1 MVMKKMMQM
10 TIDNDI
16 VQVWNSLWSGLR
28 IAVANSSEGLT
39 LLQGVVVV
47 VVVVVV
53 NALIRIVMV
62 TMIAINRG
70 QTCSRPMRDH
80 LVRPS

>member
-1 MVMKKMMQM
+1 MKKMMQM

-39 LLQGVVVV
+39 IVQGVVVV
-47 VVVVVV
+47 VM

-70 QTCSRPMRDH
+70 QTCSRPMRNH

>member
-1 MVMKKMMQM
+1 MKKMMQM

-39 LLQGVVVV
+39 FVQGVVVV
-47 VVVVVV
+47 VVVVM

-70 QTCSRPMRDH
+70 QTCSRPMRDN
-80 LVRPS
+80 LVTPS

>member
-1 MVMKKMMQM
+1 MKKMMQM

-16 VQVWNSLWSGLR
+16 GQVWNSLWSGLR

-39 LLQGVVVV
+39 IVQGVVVV
-47 VVVVVV
+47 VM

>member
-1 MVMKKMMQM
+1 MMKMIQI
-10 TIDNDI
+10 TTDNDV

-39 LLQGVVVV
+39 IVQGVVVV
-47 VVVVVV
+47 VVVM
-53 NALIRIVMV
+53 NALIVMV

>member
-1 MVMKKMMQM
+1 MMQM

-39 LLQGVVVV
+39 IVQGVVVV
-47 VVVVVV
+47 VM

-80 LVRPS
+80 LVRPP

>member
-1 MVMKKMMQM
+1 MKKMMQM

-39 LLQGVVVV
+39 IVQGVVVV
-47 VVVVVV
+47 VM

-70 QTCSRPMRDH
+70 QTCSRLMRDH

>member
-1 MVMKKMMQM
+1 MKKMMQM

-28 IAVANSSEGLT
+28 IAVANSSEGFT
-39 LLQGVVVV
+39 IVQGVVVV
-47 VVVVVV
+47 VVVM

-70 QTCSRPMRDH
+70 QTCSRPIRDH
-80 LVRPS
+80 FVRPS

>member
-1 MVMKKMMQM
+1 MKKMMQM

-39 LLQGVVVV
+39 IVQGVVVV
-47 VVVVVV
+47 VM

-70 QTCSRPMRDH
+70 QTCSRPMKDH

>member
-1 MVMKKMMQM
+1 MVMMKMIQM
-10 TIDNDI
+10 TIDDDI

-39 LLQGVVVV
+39 IVQGVVVV
-47 VVVVVV
+47 VVVM

>member
-1 MVMKKMMQM
+1 MKKMMQM

-39 LLQGVVVV
+39 IVQGVVVV
-47 VVVVVV
+47 VM

>member
-1 MVMKKMMQM
+1 MVMMKMIQM
-10 TIDNDI
+10 TIDDDI

-39 LLQGVVVV
+39 IVQGVVVAV
-47 VVVVVV
+47 VMLY
-53 NALIRIVMV
+53 AGLRIVMV

>member
-39 LLQGVVVV
+39 IVQGVVV

-70 QTCSRPMRDH
+70 QTCSRLMRDH

>member
-1 MVMKKMMQM
+1 MKKMMQM

-39 LLQGVVVV
+39 IVVVVV